1 MELLIY
7 LAFPCVGSIFLLG
20 AMFYG
25 AYRIAGQPG
34 ASRRSL
40 AGVGLYILVNV
51 AFSLLGNT
59 WVNMVFILLF
69 PLAAWKA
76 FGTSKIHFIHFII
89 LSVAVWLTDVV
100 LVLGVQVLMLYG
112 VLRLNSPAL
121 EYILIV
127 AATRMAEFMVI
138 LLVTMAAGRKAG
150 RHITFRQ
157 VALSVLLPLYSVFNM
172 FCMVYLM
179 QIYMTPE
186 MVMLFGVNLL
196 LLIGVNIYFCVL
208 VDVMSENHRLENERN
223 LYRTQAQ
230 MQHQYYQREEEK
242 YEFSRKMI
250 HDIRNHILAMEALYK
265 EENAREAA
273 AYAGDIHRML
283 NQFQQKYYT
292 SEKLLNII
300 LNDKAN
306 TMRRLGIQEDIRVG
320 EISLDFMK
328 ETDVTALF
336 ANLLDNAVAAAGE
349 SREGFVRVRVNQVRQ
364 FLSVTVENSCDRE
377 PEKETVIGGTF
388 RSRRP
393 GHEGMGL
400 KIVQRTV
407 EQYGGDVQY
416 CWENGV
422 FTVHVML
429 IGL

>member
-59 WVNMVFILLF
+59 WVNLVFMLLF

-76 FGTSKIHFIHFII
+76 FGTSKIHFIHFIS

-320 EISLDFMK
+320 EISLDYMK

>member
-59 WVNMVFILLF
+59 WVNLVFMLLF

-320 EISLDFMK
+320 EISLDYMK

-400 KIVQRTV
+400 KIVPL
-407 EQYGGDVQY
+407 E
-416 CWENGV
+416 
-422 FTVHVML
+422 
-429 IGL
+429 IGNEA

>member
-25 AYRIAGQPG
+25 AYRIAGQSG

-59 WVNMVFILLF
+59 WVNLVFMLLF

-300 LNDKAN
+300 LNDKTN

-320 EISLDFMK
+320 EISLDYMK

-377 PEKETVIGGTF
+377 PEKETGTGGTF

-416 CWENGV
+416 SWENGV

>member
-59 WVNMVFILLF
+59 WVNLVFMLLF

>member
-25 AYRIAGQPG
+25 AYKIAGQPG
-34 ASRRSL
+34 ATSRSL

-59 WVNMVFILLF
+59 WVNLVFMLLF

-223 LYRTQAQ
+223 LYRTQAK

-320 EISLDFMK
+320 EISLDYMK

-377 PEKETVIGGTF
+377 PEKETGTGGTF

-416 CWENGV
+416 SWENGV
-422 FTVHVML
+422 FTAHVML

>member
-59 WVNMVFILLF
+59 WVNLVFMLLF

-89 LSVAVWLTDVV
+89 LSVAVWLTGVV

-223 LYRTQAQ
+223 LYRTQAK

-349 SREGFVRVRVNQVRQ
+349 SKAGFVRVRVNQVRQ

-377 PEKETVIGGTF
+377 PEKETGIGGTF

-416 CWENGV
+416 SWEDGV
-422 FTVHVML
+422 FTAHVML

>member
-59 WVNMVFILLF
+59 WVNLVFMLLF

-89 LSVAVWLTDVV
+89 LSGAVWLTDVV

-320 EISLDFMK
+320 EISLDYMK

>member
-59 WVNMVFILLF
+59 WVNLVFMLLF

-320 EISLDFMK
+320 EISLDYMK

>member
-59 WVNMVFILLF
+59 WVNLVFMLLF

-172 FCMVYLM
+172 FCM
-179 QIYMTPE
+179 E
-186 MVMLFGVNLL
+186 
-196 LLIGVNIYFCVL
+196 
-208 VDVMSENHRLENERN
+208 
-223 LYRTQAQ
+223 
-230 MQHQYYQREEEK
+230 
-242 YEFSRKMI
+242 
-250 HDIRNHILAMEALYK
+250 
-265 EENAREAA
+265 
-273 AYAGDIHRML
+273 
-283 NQFQQKYYT
+283 
-292 SEKLLNII
+292 
-300 LNDKAN
+300 
-306 TMRRLGIQEDIRVG
+306 
-320 EISLDFMK
+320 
-328 ETDVTALF
+328 
-336 ANLLDNAVAAAGE
+336 
-349 SREGFVRVRVNQVRQ
+349 
-364 FLSVTVENSCDRE
+364 
-377 PEKETVIGGTF
+377 
-388 RSRRP
+388 
-393 GHEGMGL
+393 
-400 KIVQRTV
+400 
-407 EQYGGDVQY
+407 
-416 CWENGV
+416 
-422 FTVHVML
+422 
-429 IGL
+429 